1 MTEIQM
7 MITTREL
14 LQTSIGQLQILAAFL
29 GEQLGGCDDR
39 SKSETAET
47 WACHAILD
55 QLTALILKLES
66 AGGDQPHSLSQPAV
80 TIPRSLDHGVNST
93 FTCNSNQGSG
103 HLLYSL
109 PQRSS
114 PAKGVPRIKTIS

>member
-1 MTEIQM
+1 M

-14 LQTSIGQLQILAAFL
+14 LETSIGQLQILAAPL
-29 GEQLGGCDDR
+29 GEQLGGRDDR

-55 QLTALILKLES
+55 QLTALMLKLES
-66 AGGDQPHSLSQPAV
+66 TRGDAPYSLSQPAV
-80 TIPRSLDHGVNST
+80 TIHRSLNHGVNST
-93 FTCNSNQGSG
+93 FTYNSNQGSG

-109 PQRSS
+109 LQRSS
-114 PAKGVPRIKTIS
+114 PQGGVPRIKATS